1 VSKRRSL
8 VLSLALAAVLI
19 VPLVLSACGGG
30 SPSGEMPTE
39 PQTYSYNAYEPN
51 EFVYEYGWQVWYAEQ
66 LNERTGGLMNFDVRP
81 AGQFGYPLDKF
92 LPVTGEGLVDI
103 SNTMDGNESGNMPE
117 FVMGSQPMLFDDY
130 AQFEAFRV
138 QMEAELKEYL
148 LEKWNVVLIASAP
161 MCDQSL
167 MMAEPVRTLEDLKG
181 KKIRVLTEAES
192 QFFKALGAV
201 PVTVM
206 FPELYSSFERGVIDG
221 MTFYHMGLVD
231 MKFYEV
237 TKYVP
242 IRTVRIN
249 WDLVVVN
256 KDLWDSFPVEW
267 QNTINDLHDEYLE
280 YALADL
286 KTRYDGAKKIAE
298 ENGVD
303 FTPLPA
309 SEMAKARAIA
319 DPIWESYAKKYG
331 DISIRALKIARDVT
345 GN

>member
-1 VSKRRSL
+1 LTKTKKL
-8 VLSLALAAVLI
+8 VLSLALVALLV
-19 VPLVLSACGGG
+19 VPLALSACGGG
-30 SPSGEMPTE
+30 KMPTG
-39 PQTYSYNAYEPN
+39 PQNYSYNAYEPN

-66 LNERTGGLMNFDVRP
+66 LKERTGGMMNFDVRP

-92 LPVTGEGLVDI
+92 IPVTGEGLVDF
-103 SNTMDGNESGNMPE
+103 SNNMDGNESGNMPE
-117 FVMGSQPMLFDDY
+117 FVMGSQPMLFDTYD
-130 AQFEAFRV
+130 QFEAYRV
-138 QMEAELKEYL
+138 RMEPELKEYL

-167 MMAEPVRTLEDLKG
+167 MMAEPVRTLDDLKG
-181 KKIRVLTEAES
+181 KKIRVVSEAEG
-192 QFFKALGAV
+192 QFLKALGAV

-242 IRTVRIN
+242 IRTIRIN

-256 KDLWDSFPVEW
+256 KDLWDTFPKEW
-267 QNTINDLHDEYLE
+267 QDTINGLHDEYLE

-286 KTRYDGAKKIAE
+286 KTRYEDSKKISE
-298 ENGVD
+298 EHGVD
-303 FTPLPA
+303 FTQLPA
-309 SEMAKARAIA
+309 SEMAKAKEIA
-319 DPIWESYAKKYG
+319 RPIWDSYAQKYG
-331 DISIRALKIARDVT
+331 DISIRALQVAKEVT